1 MSTELETSPEAPSE
15 TIYARFHWDGP
26 RICYSARGVAAGS
39 LAELAKLLGVD
50 ESRLVPKVEP
60 EDWAAHERWL
70 RRQRGIR
77 VKSGF
82 PW

>member
-1 MSTELETSPEAPSE
+1 MKRAP
-15 TIYARFHWDGP
+15 HG
-26 RICYSARGVAAGS
+26 GVPKNIREQNRALKR
-39 LAELAKLLGVD
+39 LAMLLGVD

-60 EDWAAHERWL
+60 EDWAAPERWL
-70 RRQRGIR
+70 RRQRWPV